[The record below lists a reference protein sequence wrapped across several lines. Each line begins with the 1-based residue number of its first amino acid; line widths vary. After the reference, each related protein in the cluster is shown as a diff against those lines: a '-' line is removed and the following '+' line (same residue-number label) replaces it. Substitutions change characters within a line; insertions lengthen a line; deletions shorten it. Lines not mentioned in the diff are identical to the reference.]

1 MERLTH
7 EADFGL
13 EDWEETLFF
22 VKSDPNG
29 AYNIIDIAKYQG
41 EPEFDEILKNVA
53 LRLAAYEDIL
63 CDDTD
68 EYDLDRLSVLCNQ
81 RMTMREE
88 VSERFSL
95 TAKMPLDRLRE
106 IAEAEREGR
115 CLVLP
120 AGIGDTVYHITTCKN
135 FSQVLDGTM
144 YGPNGGLGTATGLYC
159 PCELAETCPFPCGDD
174 GSFDCEKHKNTLAIF
189 EDVVTGILS
198 DDMQD
203 TLFLEYSENVAF
215 DDFGKTVFLTR
226 EEAEAAL
233 AKLNSET

>member
-1 MERLTH
+1 MKRLT
-7 EADFGL
+7 ERR
-13 EDWEETLFF
+13 
-22 VKSDPNG
+22 KNG
-29 AYNIIDIAKYQG
+29 AI
-41 EPEFDEILKNVA
+41 NVRYA
-53 LRLAAYEDIL
+53 TEHETAIHRLAAIEDTL
-63 CDDTD
+63 GD
-68 EYDLDRLSVLCNQ
+68 EYDLDRLRVLCNQ

-115 CLVLP
+115 CVVLP

-233 AKLNSET
+233 ATDC